1 MRNSLAII
9 LAAALAAVTP
19 ALAEPVHFH
28 PPQTEQEQALD
39 KMLHATE
46 TDGDALA
53 QLLGRPGAKGHLD
66 YARILTPKV
75 IASIRKAER
84 ALVRQDCGGKYR
96 KDEVCGIDFDPITC
110 AQDSSPAYLY
120 HTILD
125 LGPKVVIEY
134 KSPDQTAS
142 AAVYTLVK
150 APDGWRIDGITC
162 ATGDKYN

>member
-1 MRNSLAII
+1 MRNRLSIAF
-9 LAAALAAVTP
+9 AAGTALYCAVPALAA
-19 ALAEPVHFH
+19 FH
-28 PPQTEQEQALD
+28 SPQTEQEQMLD
-39 KMLHATE
+39 KMLRASE

-66 YARILTPKV
+66 YSQILTPKL
-75 IASIRKAER
+75 IAAIRKAER

-96 KDEVCGIDFDPITC
+96 KDEVCGIDFDPVTC
-110 AQDSSPAYLY
+110 SQDTSPGYLY

-134 KSPDQTAS
+134 AWPGQTAS
-142 AAVYTLVK
+142 TAVYTLVK
-150 APDGWRIDGITC
+150 RADGWRIDGITC